1 MFRFVHY
8 GLQSLRLIF
17 TTIMIMAVNAITPA
31 LRKGTVCLLII
42 AIISMLFTPAD
53 TLTALSLANL
63 QALGRVLVV
72 GVFGVAYLFE
82 LSVAINT
89 STFNNDMASLIK
101 RYRQDKQHTIESPAP
116 PSAS

>member
-1 MFRFVHY
+1 MFRYLHY
-8 GLQSLRLIF
+8 GLQGLGLIF
-17 TTIMIMAVNAITPA
+17 TTVMIIAVNAITPA

-42 AIISMLFTPAD
+42 AIISMLFTPVD

-89 STFNNDMASLIK
+89 STFDNDMASLIK
-101 RYRQDKQHTIESPAP
+101 RYRQDKQHAIESPVA
-116 PSAS
+116 PSAP